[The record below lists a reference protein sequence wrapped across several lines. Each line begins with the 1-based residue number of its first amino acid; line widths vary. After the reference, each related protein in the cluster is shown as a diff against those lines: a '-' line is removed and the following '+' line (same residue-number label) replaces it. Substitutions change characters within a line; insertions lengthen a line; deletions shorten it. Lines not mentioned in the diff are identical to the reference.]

1 MDNESMPGKGPDE
14 RRVGP
19 GAEACRMTLADVK
32 KGDAVALYRRGG
44 GVQRWQVERC
54 TATRITVDDKQY
66 TRKGYAVGA
75 PRDAWR
81 GPSEWVEVWDEK
93 KHPAEIE
100 RKRAQSRLDKSR
112 TKLAGV
118 RWTAVT
124 QAQANAVFA
133 AMQAAGMLDDGYMR
147 AIREGEAAILGA

>member
-1 MDNESMPGKGPDE
+1 MSEATKADRPLPVLSSEGL
-14 RRVGP
+14 
-19 GAEACRMTLADVK
+19 GAASEARKMTLADLK

-44 GVQRWQVERC
+44 GVLQRWQVARC

-75 PRDAWR
+75 ARDSWR
-81 GPSEWVEVWDEK
+81 GPNEWIEVWDEK

-112 TKLAGV
+112 AKLAEF

-124 QAQANAVFA
+124 QAQADAVFA
-133 AMQAAGMLDDGYMR
+133 AMQVAGML
-147 AIREGEAAILGA
+147 EAPNASLSG

>member
-1 MDNESMPGKGPDE
+1 MGNSESPLGLGCNEGL
-14 RRVGP
+14 
-19 GAEACRMTLADVK
+19 GAASEAWRMTLADVK

-44 GVQRWQVERC
+44 GVLQRWQVERC

-75 PRDAWR
+75 ARDSWR
-81 GPSEWVEVWDEK
+81 VPNEWIEVWNEK

-112 TKLAGV
+112 AKLAEF

-124 QAQANAVFA
+124 QAQADAVFA
-133 AMQAAGMLDDGYMR
+133 AMQAAGMLQS
-147 AIREGEAAILGA
+147 A